1 MRRLEGD
8 QGSLVLHVAESTDD
22 LDDTTESLLA
32 TLGIAIP
39 TLAVLFA
46 GLTWWLVGRT
56 LRPVE
61 AMRAEADS
69 ISDTRKLHQLAQPR
83 RDDEIGRLAGKL
95 NQMLARLH
103 RSGQSNDSVTRRH
116 GLPLRSTRSTVSP
129 RLLVDDDGP
138 GLAVDDRETIF
149 ERFTRLD
156 EARSVDVGGAG
167 LGLAIV
173 RAAPSSE
180 GAPMN
185 RVTKIIIGAAAATGA
200 VVGGFGIASA
210 TSADDSSTDD
220 DVPIT
225 GQALERATA
234 AALAETGGGEVTEVE
249 DEGDVA
255 YEIEIVMDDGTEL
268 EIELDAGFNF
278 LGVEDESD
286 DDEDD
291 EDDDD

>member
-173 RAAPSSE
+173 RAVVGRHGGTIRCENSPLG
-180 GAPMN
+180 GA
-185 RVTKIIIGAAAATGA
+185 RFAATIPIRHLGD
-200 VVGGFGIASA
+200 A
-210 TSADDSSTDD
+210 TTPAGKTSS
-220 DVPIT
+220 
-225 GQALERATA
+225 
-234 AALAETGGGEVTEVE
+234 
-249 DEGDVA
+249 
-255 YEIEIVMDDGTEL
+255 
-268 EIELDAGFNF
+268 
-278 LGVEDESD
+278 
-286 DDEDD
+286 
-291 EDDDD
+291 